1 MDARFGIQYVFYLY
15 SGNPMTRP
23 LTATIDISAMR
34 HNFSVVRSSVPSA
47 KAWAVVKADAY
58 GHGLERAVR
67 AFSDADGLALIE
79 IDRAINLR
87 KNGWKKPI
95 LLLEGFFKADELPEL
110 AENGISF
117 AVANDEQMAML
128 EKAKL
133 PKPVN
138 VHLKMNTGMNR
149 LGYLPSEYR
158 AAYERVSRIPHVKSI
173 SFMTHFA
180 NSEDPDHPKVPVREQ
195 LRRFDMATDGLPG
208 DRNLSNSAAI
218 LLHPDIRTDWVR
230 PGIMLYGGTPGGKT
244 AEEYGLT
251 AAMSLDSE
259 IIQIQHIKKGDSVG
273 YGSLFTAET
282 DMTIG
287 VVACGYADGYPRVA
301 PEGTPVIVDGVR
313 TRLVGRVSMDM
324 LTVDLTPVK
333 NAHIGSKV
341 NLWGKELP
349 IEEVAVAAG
358 TVGYELM
365 CALTSRPKIIEK
377 D

>member
-1 MDARFGIQYVFYLY
+1 MDARFGIRYVFYLY

-244 AEEYGLT
+244 AEEYGLA

-324 LTVDLTPVK
+324 LTVDLTPVR

-349 IEEVAVAAG
+349 IEDVAVAAG

-365 CALTSRPKIIEK
+365 CALTSRPQIIEK

>member
-1 MDARFGIQYVFYLY
+1 
-15 SGNPMTRP
+15 MTRP

-244 AEEYGLT
+244 AEEYGLV

>member
-1 MDARFGIQYVFYLY
+1 MDARFGIRYVFYLY

-244 AEEYGLT
+244 AEEYGLV

>member
-244 AEEYGLT
+244 AEEYGLV

>member
-1 MDARFGIQYVFYLY
+1 MDAWFGIRYVFYHY
-15 SGNPMTRP
+15 PGNPMTRP

-158 AAYERVSRIPHVKSI
+158 AAYERVSKIPHVKSI

-180 NSEDPDHPKVPVREQ
+180 NSEDPNHPKVPVREQ

-218 LLHPDIRTDWVR
+218 LLHPSIRTDWVR

-244 AEEYGLT
+244 AEEYGLV

-313 TRLVGRVSMDM
+313 TQLVGRVSMDM

-349 IEEVAVAAG
+349 IEDVAVAAG

-365 CALTSRPKIIEK
+365 CALTSRPQIIEK

>member
-1 MDARFGIQYVFYLY
+1 
-15 SGNPMTRP
+15 MTRP

-34 HNFSVVRSSVPSA
+34 HNFSIVRSSVPYA
-47 KAWAVVKADAY
+47 KIWAVVKADAY

-79 IDRAINLR
+79 IDRAISLR
-87 KNGWKKPI
+87 ENGWKKPI
-95 LLLEGFFKADELPEL
+95 LLLEGFFKANELPEL
-110 AENGISF
+110 SENKISF
-117 AVANDEQMAML
+117 AIANDEQMALL
-128 EKAKL
+128 EKATL
-133 PKPVN
+133 PKPVD

-158 AAYERVSRIPHVKSI
+158 VAYERISRIPCVRSI

-180 NSEDPDHPKVPVREQ
+180 NSEVPNHPKVSVKEQ
-195 LRRFDMATDGLPG
+195 LRRFNDATAGLSG
-208 DRNLSNSAAI
+208 ERNLSNSAAI
-218 LLHPDIRTDWVR
+218 LLHPDIKTDWVR

-244 AEEYGLT
+244 AKEYGLV

-282 DMTIG
+282 NMIIG
-287 VVACGYADGYPRVA
+287 VVACGYADGYPRIA
-301 PEGTPVIVDGVR
+301 PEGTPILVDGVR
-313 TRLVGRVSMDM
+313 TQLVGRVSMDM
-324 LTVDLTPVK
+324 LTVDLTPIR

-341 NLWGKELP
+341 NLWGQKLP
-349 IEEVAVAAG
+349 IEEVAAAAG

-365 CALTSRPKIIEK
+365 CALTSRPQAIEK
-377 D
+377 T